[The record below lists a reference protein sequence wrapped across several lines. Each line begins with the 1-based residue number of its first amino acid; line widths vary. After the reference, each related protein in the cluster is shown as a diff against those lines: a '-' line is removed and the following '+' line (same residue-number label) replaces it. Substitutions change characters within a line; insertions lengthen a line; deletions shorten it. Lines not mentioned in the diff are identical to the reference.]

1 MQRMP
6 SPFET
11 RTQALQSAAGGG
23 TTCTTCC
30 SCCVATLTASVL
42 IPYALFNN
50 ALVRAPSPSE
60 LLPDVVPQPAAGA
73 ASLASP
79 EPAPQVSDAVALS
92 GSPAD
97 GMAAGSATLP
107 SGQATQAPEPG
118 QAGISKSEAWGY
130 SWAVLGMSVLSLVLL
145 GVLGVALQVAG
156 LLIGA
161 ALALFLVLGVFSRAY
176 VKAGRTSGQGMA
188 AGVGVVL
195 LLGVVL
201 SAEVAVWLGLIFR

>member
-42 IPYALFNN
+42 IPYAVFNT
-50 ALVRAPSPSE
+50 ALVRAPS
-60 LLPDVVPQPAAGA
+60 QPAAGA
-73 ASLASP
+73 ASLAAP
-79 EPAPQVSDAVALS
+79 EPAPQASDALAPPGTAAVA
-92 GSPAD
+92 PA
-97 GMAAGSATLP
+97 
-107 SGQATQAPEPG
+107 QANPAPEPI
-118 QAGISKSEAWGY
+118 QGISKSEAWGY

-195 LLGVVL
+195 LLAVVL
-201 SAEVAVWLGLIFR
+201 SVEVAVWLGLIFR

>member
-42 IPYALFNN
+42 IPYAVFNN
-50 ALVRAPSPSE
+50 ALVRAPNPSE
-60 LLPDVVPQPAAGA
+60 LLLDAVLQPAAGA
-73 ASLASP
+73 ASLVTP
-79 EPAPQVSDAVALS
+79 EPAPQVSEAVAP
-92 GSPAD
+92 GTAAD
-97 GMAAGSATLP
+97 GLAAGSATVAP
-107 SGQATQAPEPG
+107 AKAGTAPEPI
-118 QAGISKSEAWGY
+118 QGISKSEAWGY

-145 GVLGVALQVAG
+145 GVLGVAFQVAG

-201 SAEVAVWLGLIFR
+201 SAEVAVWLSMIFR

>member
-92 GSPAD
+92 GRLH
-97 GMAAGSATLP
+97 GSRQRDLAIWP
-107 SGQATQAPEPG
+107 SH
-118 QAGISKSEAWGY
+118 S
-130 SWAVLGMSVLSLVLL
+130 
-145 GVLGVALQVAG
+145 
-156 LLIGA
+156 GA
-161 ALALFLVLGVFSRAY
+161 
-176 VKAGRTSGQGMA
+176 
-188 AGVGVVL
+188 
-195 LLGVVL
+195 
-201 SAEVAVWLGLIFR
+201 

>member
-1 MQRMP
+1 M
-6 SPFET
+6 
-11 RTQALQSAAGGG
+11 
-23 TTCTTCC
+23 
-30 SCCVATLTASVL
+30 
-42 IPYALFNN
+42 
-50 ALVRAPSPSE
+50 
-60 LLPDVVPQPAAGA
+60 A
-73 ASLASP
+73 AS
-79 EPAPQVSDAVALS
+79 
-92 GSPAD
+92 
-97 GMAAGSATLP
+97 SATLP
-107 SGQATQAPEPG
+107 SGQATQAPS

-188 AGVGVVL
+188 AGVGVLL